1 MSEVNYITVRIP
13 TSILSPLI
21 SCIDIAL
28 LEDGFSP
35 DVDTKSLDDFR
46 FRLLI
51 LREELERG
59 DRR

>member
-21 SCIDIAL
+21 ACIDIDFF
-28 LEDGFSP
+28 EDGFSP
-35 DVDTKSLDDFR
+35 DVDIKALDDFR